1 LSWHRYGLVEDE
13 QLKAS
18 NVLLSR
24 LAASTYHYLCSD
36 IPLIHL
42 TLSIRPAATFQV
54 RYRLLSFKKKVCMLA
69 LIFMKQIENQYES
82 VCSHT
87 QLDGALAPNF
97 P

>member
-1 LSWHRYGLVEDE
+1 AIIA
-13 QLKAS
+13 KKT
-18 NVLLSR
+18 
-24 LAASTYHYLCSD
+24 LALFNITSIS
-36 IPLIHL
+36 IVSPKQL

-54 RYRLLSFKKKVCMLA
+54 RYRLLSFQKKVCMLA

-87 QLDGALAPNF
+87 QLDGALAPNC